1 MRALPVVAP
10 VVVVLACLVG
20 CSQESPAP
28 GPGASSPSGTQS
40 PSSASQSPAGS
51 AGNRPPMV
59 TSARLVSNALT
70 RNDTVSPEFA
80 AEDPDGDRVMMRY
93 QWLANGSPV
102 EGQTSATLA
111 LSALR
116 RGDRASLELTPVDA
130 KGLAGPAYQTGAVEV
145 ANTPPVV
152 TRVTVEPAVAKPGDA
167 LRAAVEGS
175 DVDGDPIK
183 YAYEWWRNGQSTGAP
198 SKDKD
203 QEQRTLATEG
213 FVRGDMIVVGVTPY
227 DAGGP
232 GRFLVSEPIL
242 LLNRPPLIT
251 SSPTAPTAQ
260 GSFEYVM
267 AATDP
272 DGDPLTYKLETAPSG
287 MTIEAG
293 TGRISWQ
300 MGASLTSPQQVRVGV
315 DDGHQG
321 QAFQEFTLMPPP
333 AAR

>member
-1 MRALPVVAP
+1 MRALPAVAP
-10 VVVVLACLVG
+10 VVVVFACLFG

-28 GPGASSPSGTQS
+28 GPDASSPSGVQPTT
-40 PSSASQSPAGS
+40 SSSPAPAES

-70 RNDTVSPEFA
+70 RNDTVSPEFT
-80 AEDPDGDRVMMRY
+80 AEDPDGDRVMVRY

-102 EGQTSATLA
+102 DGQTSATLA

-130 KGLAGPAYQTGAVEV
+130 KGLAGPVYQTGAVEV

-175 DVDGDPIK
+175 DIDGDPIK
-183 YAYEWWRNGQSTGAP
+183 YAFEWWRNGQSTGTP
-198 SKDKD
+198 SKDRD
-203 QEQRTLATEG
+203 QEQRTLTTEG
-213 FVRGDMIVVGVTPY
+213 FARGDMIVVGVTPY

-232 GRFLVSEPIL
+232 GRFLVSEPIF

-251 SSPTAPTAQ
+251 SSPTAPTVQ
-260 GSFEYVM
+260 GSFEYIM

-287 MTIEAG
+287 MTIDSG
-293 TGRISWQ
+293 TGKIAWQ
-300 MGASLTSPQQVRVGV
+300 MASGLASPQQVRVGV